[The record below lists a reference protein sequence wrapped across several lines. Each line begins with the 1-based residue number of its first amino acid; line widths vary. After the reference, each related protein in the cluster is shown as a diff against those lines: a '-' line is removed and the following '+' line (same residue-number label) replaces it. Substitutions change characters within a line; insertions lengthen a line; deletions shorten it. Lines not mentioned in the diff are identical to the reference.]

1 VQPQADAKSA
11 EDLLHARVM
20 INSLE
25 DQLKLAEA
33 TAARRSLELE
43 RDARIRDEKAAAV
56 QALRDEEQQLR
67 RNLAVAPKLRR
78 STSRF

>member
-1 VQPQADAKSA
+1 VQAQAEAKSA

-20 INSLE
+20 IDSLE

-43 RDARIRDEKAAAV
+43 QAARIRDEKAAAV
-56 QALRDEEQQLR
+56 QALRDEEQHLR
-67 RNLAVAPKLRR
+67 RNLAVAPKQRR